1 VLKSP
6 RLYTKYV
13 KIALGQINPTVGDF
27 SGNAAKMIEFSRR
40 AQASGAG
47 LILFPELSVCGYPP
61 RDLVERPSFVA
72 RNRESAEQIAAATR
86 GIAVICGLVTP
97 AESETGKSV
106 MNSAALLQDGKIAFL
121 QSKMLLPTYDVFDE
135 MRNFAPAKSQTVF
148 PFCGNQVALTICE
161 DAWNDK
167 LFWPKRLYTIDPVDS
182 LIRAGGNFVL
192 NISASPFWIGKR
204 ELRRDMLASIAR
216 QHKVP
221 VAMVNQ
227 VGGNDSLLFDGSSIV
242 LNTEGNIIAQ
252 GRSFE
257 EDLIYFDSKTL
268 TGDLHEQVEGTDAS
282 VYSALV
288 LGTRDYM
295 RKCGFQQAIIG
306 LSGGIDSALT
316 AVIAAEAVGPEN
328 VIGVGMP
335 GPYSSPGSIDDAR
348 TLATN
353 LGIRFELL
361 PINSVMQAY
370 RQTLQNVFAG
380 RKEDV
385 TEENIQSRARGTLL
399 MALSNKFGAIVLSTG
414 NKSELGVGYCTLYG
428 DMVGG
433 LAVISDVPKTLVYRL
448 SHYANSRRELIPR
461 PTLEKPPSAE
471 LRPDQ
476 KDSDSLPPYEILDA
490 VLEDYV
496 EDAHSAER
504 ITADYGFDIE
514 VVKRVVRMVD
524 RAEYKRQQAAP
535 GIKISSKAFGY
546 GRRFPIAA
554 KSEF

>member
-1 VLKSP
+1 
-6 RLYTKYV
+6 V

-27 SGNAAKMIEFSRR
+27 SGNATKIIDFSRR
-40 AQASGAG
+40 AQAAGAG
-47 LILFPELSVCGYPP
+47 LIVFPELSVCGYPP
-61 RDLVERPSFVA
+61 RDLVERPSFVTH
-72 RNRESAEQIAAATR
+72 NREAAERIAAQTK

-97 AESETGKSV
+97 ADSDAGKSV
-106 MNSAALLQDGKIAFL
+106 MNSAALLMDGKIAFL

-135 MRNFAPAKSQTVF
+135 MRNFAPARKQELF
-148 PFCGNQVALTICE
+148 PFCGNRMALTICE

-167 LFWPKRLYTIDPVDS
+167 QFWVKRLYTVDPVEA
-182 LIRAGGNFVL
+182 LIQAGANLVL

-216 QHKVP
+216 QHNVP
-221 VAMVNQ
+221 VVLVNQ
-227 VGGNDSLLFDGSSIV
+227 VGGNDSLVFDGSSLV
-242 LNTEGNIIAQ
+242 LNREGNVIAQ

-257 EDLIYFDSKTL
+257 EDLIYFDSQTL
-268 TGDLHEQVEGTDAS
+268 TGEMHEQVAGDEAS
-282 VYSALV
+282 AYSALV
-288 LGTRDYM
+288 LGTRDYIQ
-295 RKCGFQQAIIG
+295 KCGFQKAIVG

-316 AVIAAEAVGPEN
+316 AVIAADAVGAEN

-335 GPYSSPGSIDDAR
+335 GPYSSPGSIADAR
-348 TLATN
+348 ALARN

-361 PINSVMQAY
+361 SINPAYEAY
-370 RQTLQNVFAG
+370 RQILSGVFAG
-380 RKEDV
+380 LPQDV
-385 TEENIQSRARGTLL
+385 TEENIQSRARGAVL

-448 SHYANSRRELIPR
+448 SAYVNSRRPVIPQAS
-461 PTLEKPPSAE
+461 LEKAPSAE

-490 VLEDYV
+490 ILEDYI
-496 EDAHSAER
+496 EDSHSAEQ
-504 ITADYGFDIE
+504 IAADRKFDIE
-514 VVKRVVRMVD
+514 LVKRVIRMVD

-535 GIKISSKAFGY
+535 GLKISPKAFGY
-546 GRRFPIAA
+546 GRRVPIAA
-554 KSEF
+554 KFET

>member
-1 VLKSP
+1 
-6 RLYTKYV
+6 V

-27 SGNAAKMIEFSRR
+27 SGNAAKIIDFSRR
-40 AQASGAG
+40 AQTAGAG

-61 RDLVERPSFVA
+61 RDLVERPFFVA
-72 RNRESAEQIAAATR
+72 RNRETVEKIAAETQ
-86 GIAVICGLVTP
+86 GIAVICGLVT
-97 AESETGKSV
+97 AAHSETGKAV
-106 MNSAALLQDGKIAFL
+106 MNSAAWLIDGKVAFI

-135 MRNFAPAKSQTVF
+135 MRNFAPAKSQELF
-148 PFCGNQVALTICE
+148 PFCGNRMALTICE

-167 LFWPKRLYTIDPVDS
+167 RFWPKRLYTVDPVES
-182 LIRAGGNFVL
+182 LIQAGGNFVL

-204 ELRRDMLASIAR
+204 EFRRDMLASIAR

-221 VAMVNQ
+221 VALVNQ
-227 VGGNDSLLFDGSSIV
+227 VGGNDSLVFDGSSLV
-242 LNTEGNIIAQ
+242 LNREGQVIAQ

-257 EDLIYFDSKTL
+257 EDLIYFDSQTL
-268 TGDLHEQVEGTDAS
+268 SGEMHEQVTGEEAS
-282 VYSALV
+282 VYAALV

-295 RKCGFQQAIIG
+295 HKCGFQKAIIG

-316 AVIAAEAVGPEN
+316 AVIAADAVGAEN

-335 GPYSSPGSIDDAR
+335 GPYSSQGSIDDAR
-348 TLATN
+348 SLAKN

-361 PINSVMQAY
+361 SINPAYEAY
-370 RQTLQNVFAG
+370 RGILKHVFAG
-380 RKEDV
+380 AKEDV

-448 SHYANSRRELIPR
+448 SEYVNSRRAVIPQA
-461 PTLEKPPSAE
+461 TLEKPPSAE

-496 EDAHSAER
+496 EDSHAAER
-504 ITADYGFDIE
+504 IAADRGFDIE
-514 VVKRVVRMVD
+514 VVKRVIRMVD

-535 GIKISSKAFGY
+535 GLKISHKAFGY

-554 KSEF
+554 KFED